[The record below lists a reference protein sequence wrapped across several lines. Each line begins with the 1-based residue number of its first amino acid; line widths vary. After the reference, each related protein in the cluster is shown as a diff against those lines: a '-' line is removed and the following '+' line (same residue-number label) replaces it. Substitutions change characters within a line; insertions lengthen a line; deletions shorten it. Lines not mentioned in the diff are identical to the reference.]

1 MKRFM
6 TVHSLLNKF
15 LNYDNT
21 ISLPAICKHTT
32 CWTMYQT
39 FMITLLHLFIELV
52 QLTISPS
59 LETVYETL
67 VIWLSVDVVAHK
79 KNITSKYL
87 TSTIEL
93 ARTHARSSNKCKN
106 YWFHASSRN
115 LSDNSKTHLGTPV

>member
-1 MKRFM
+1 M

-67 VIWLSVDVVAHK
+67 VI
-79 KNITSKYL
+79 
-87 TSTIEL
+87 
-93 ARTHARSSNKCKN
+93 
-106 YWFHASSRN
+106 
-115 LSDNSKTHLGTPV
+115 